1 MRTNK
6 NLSLDVGLVNEV
18 SVKLPDGLAFST
30 LVERL
35 LAAWL
40 KSKKRTVIESPELT

>member
-18 SVKLPDGLAFST
+18 SAKLPQGTAFST

-35 LAAWL
+35 LATWL
-40 KSKKRTVIESPELT
+40 KSKKRAVVESPELT